1 MRRLELL
8 GAQLR
13 VRGRRGVDDERLGV
27 SHVGEMR
34 EKPDVVYNLKSCLA
48 PTCNAKDQHTP
59 KPVPEKA
66 ARKIM
71 TRVIRKARVAHP
83 LDLGMVL
90 QELCH
95 GKRVR
100 AVALNA

>member
-1 MRRLELL
+1 MKEPGPPLLICAMR
-8 GAQLR
+8 GSSTAGQDW
-13 VRGRRGVDDERLGV
+13 GNPQ
-27 SHVGEMR
+27 
-34 EKPDVVYNLKSCLA
+34 EKIGGQPLA
-48 PTCNAKDQHTP
+48 CIRCGSRMQIFPVDQHTP

-83 LDLGMVL
+83 FDLGMVS